1 MKRTISLSALTCG
14 IMMLLA
20 SCAGSAIKMAAEAL
34 NNSCPKQVNEI
45 VTMDRA
51 SYNDNVMTINYT
63 VDDTAVSIDSLS
75 SVLDLI
81 KNKVMVRFQNSDD
94 MTDFIQTCIEAGA
107 VIQNV
112 YTGKESGESF
122 TIEFNAE
129 DMQNI
134 LNRTITPENVCDT
147 EAGQE
152 VEEAAENAVEQGED
166 IIKEEMQANDA
177 QMQNL

>member
-1 MKRTISLSALTCG
+1 
-14 IMMLLA
+14 
-20 SCAGSAIKMAAEAL
+20 
-34 NNSCPKQVNEI
+34 
-45 VTMDRA
+45 
-51 SYNDNVMTINYT
+51 MTINYSI
-63 VDDTAVSIDSLS
+63 DDNVVSIDSLN
-75 SVLDLI
+75 SVLDVI
-81 KNKVMVRFQNSDD
+81 KNTVMLRLQNDNE
-94 MTDFIQTCIEAGA
+94 MKEFIQVCSETGA

-122 TIEFNAE
+122 TIEINAE

-134 LNRTITPENVCDT
+134 LNRAITPENTCDT

-166 IIKEEMQANDA
+166 IIKEEIQANDA